1 MADPKKPAAAAPARP
16 AAPRSAAPG
25 AAIATTKAGAVAKAD
40 APEGEAAPKEGKL
53 AWFVGWILVPGALLG
68 GIWTGGVALGA
79 HLPESWFA
87 RAVMWVAG
95 LF

>member
-1 MADPKKPAAAAPARP
+1 MAEPRKAPAAPARP
-16 AAPRSAAPG
+16 APATKAV
-25 AAIATTKAGAVAKAD
+25 ATTSAVDK
-40 APEGEAAPKEGKL
+40 PEGGEAPKEGRL

-68 GIWTGGVALGA
+68 GIWAGGVALGA
-79 HLPESWFA
+79 HLPDSWFA